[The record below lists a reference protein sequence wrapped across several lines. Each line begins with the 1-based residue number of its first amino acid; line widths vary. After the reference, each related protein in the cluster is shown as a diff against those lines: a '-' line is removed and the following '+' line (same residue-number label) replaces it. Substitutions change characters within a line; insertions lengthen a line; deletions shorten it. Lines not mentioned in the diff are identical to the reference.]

1 MSQQQQQQQQRPP
14 FQQTFRLAVICAS
27 NQNRSM
33 EAHNVLQKAG
43 YVVSSYGTGSAVR
56 LPGPAADKPNIYAFG
71 LPYNDMFNDL
81 LKKDANLYK
90 ANGLLSMLDRNR
102 RIKRAPERWQESRD
116 VFDVIIS
123 CEERCFDSACEDL
136 NSRPSDLNRPVHL
149 INIEIVDNHQ
159 EAAVGGQ
166 LILQLV
172 NMIAQSPD
180 RDADLDR
187 ILDDFSARTK
197 AQVMHTVCFY

>member
-1 MSQQQQQQQQRPP
+1 MTSRQQPRPQFP
-14 FQQTFRLAVICAS
+14 QTFRLAVICAS

-56 LPGPAADKPNIYAFG
+56 LPGPAADKPNIYSFG
-71 LPYNDMFNDL
+71 MPYNDMFNDL
-81 LKKDANLYK
+81 LKKDSALYH

-102 RIKRAPERWQESRD
+102 GIKLAPERWQDSRD
-116 VFDVIIS
+116 IFDIVIS
-123 CEERCFDSACEDL
+123 CEERCFDAACEDL
-136 NSRPSDLNRPVHL
+136 NNRTSELNRPVHL
-149 INIEIVDNHQ
+149 INIEIQDNHQ

-180 RDADLDR
+180 RDAELDR
-187 ILDDFSARTK
+187 ILDDFGTRTQ

>member
-1 MSQQQQQQQQRPP
+1 MASQGPPPPQQQS
-14 FQQTFRLAVICAS
+14 FRLAVICAS

-43 YVVSSYGTGSAVR
+43 YVLSSYGTGSAVR
-56 LPGPAADKPNIYAFG
+56 LPGPAADRPNIYPFG
-71 LPYNDMFNDL
+71 VPYNDIFNDL
-81 LKKDANLYK
+81 LKKDPQLYK
-90 ANGLLSMLDRNR
+90 ANGLLPMLDRNR
-102 RIKRAPERWQESRD
+102 RIKRAPERFQEARD

-136 NSRPSDLNRPVHL
+136 DNRPSELNRPVHL
-149 INIEIVDNHQ
+149 LNIEIKDNHE

-172 NMIAQSPD
+172 NMIAQSKD
-180 RDADLDR
+180 RDAEMDM
-187 ILDDFSARTK
+187 ILDDFAARTN
-197 AQVMHTVCFY
+197 AQVLHTVSFY